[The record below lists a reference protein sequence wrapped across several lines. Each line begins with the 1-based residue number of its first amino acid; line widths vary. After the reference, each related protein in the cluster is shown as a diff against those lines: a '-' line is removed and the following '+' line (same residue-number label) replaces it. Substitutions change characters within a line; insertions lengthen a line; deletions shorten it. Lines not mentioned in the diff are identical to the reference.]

1 MEKKTFITA
10 CWLERTLMSKGHFIN
25 FQRYQKHVLGQ
36 QWYLISGAT
45 DVVKLS
51 ADLSCVFDCG

>member
-1 MEKKTFITA
+1 
-10 CWLERTLMSKGHFIN
+10 MSKGHFIN

-36 QWYLISGAT
+36 QWYLINGAT